1 MAENEGCFLVPGS
14 DVWLSRFKS
23 RNRWRS
29 NFKVIFQVCEILI
42 TALLTEVAVVV
53 HDLNP
58 FQLGFEHLKILL
70 EERL

>member
-1 MAENEGCFLVPGS
+1 MIENEGCFSFSAS
-14 DVWLSRFKS
+14 DVRQSRLKS

-58 FQLGFEHLKILL
+58 FQLGFEHLNILL